1 MPLITEWRLQFW
13 EWFTSNEVVG
23 QRAPRNPQTTW
34 DIAKAIGR
42 SPQTDSKALMLK
54 ATATQLIEYEKIPL
68 VPT

>member
-1 MPLITEWRLQFW
+1 MKLLAKEPH
-13 EWFTSNEVVG
+13 
-23 QRAPRNPQTTW
+23 RNPQTTW
-34 DIAKAIGR
+34 DIAKATGR